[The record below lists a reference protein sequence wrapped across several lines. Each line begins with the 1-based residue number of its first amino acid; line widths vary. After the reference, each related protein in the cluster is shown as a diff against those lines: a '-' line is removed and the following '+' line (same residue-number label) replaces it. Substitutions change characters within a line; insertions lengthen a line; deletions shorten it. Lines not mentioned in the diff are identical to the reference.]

1 MDDLTTTDMDL
12 ASIDPDSPEF
22 AAMLEKV
29 MKAEEGDTETN
40 QDEIRATSGAVPGK
54 GNDDQAQGILAADG
68 KHIIP
73 IDVLRNARAA
83 EAQARQTAANAMA
96 ELEALKARLAAGADG
111 DGDEIEVDIETSDA
125 IDEQL
130 ATLAEDYPELGNFA
144 KALTAQLKETRKLVQ
159 DLVAD
164 KQATAATE
172 QTQRQLTIREAI
184 DSNPTL
190 LLWEND
196 TEDREAWSRAVQY
209 DKLLRERPDWAD
221 KPVQERFA
229 QVVKLVQVD
238 YPTAKK
244 PAGTSPKTGADLTA
258 KAREALA
265 NAGDLEI
272 ESLSQ
277 IPSGASPT
285 ETELGDLSA
294 TQIESMMSNMSQK
307 QIDALLLR
315 RL

>member
-1 MDDLTTTDMDL
+1 MNDLTTTDMDL
-12 ASIDPDSPEF
+12 ASIDPASPEF
-22 AAMLEKV
+22 EAMLEKV
-29 MKAEEGDTETN
+29 MRAEEGETATE
-40 QDEIRATSGAVPGK
+40 QDETSATSGAVTEK
-54 GNDDQAQGILAADG
+54 GNEDQAQGIFAADG

-83 EAQARQTAANAMA
+83 EAQAKQAAANAIA
-96 ELEALKARLAAGADG
+96 ELEALKARVAAGVDG
-111 DGDEIEVDIETSDA
+111 DGNEIEVDVETSDA

-130 ATLAEDYPELGNFA
+130 ATLAEDYPELGGFA
-144 KALTAQLKETRKLVQ
+144 KAMAAQLAETRKLVNE
-159 DLVAD
+159 LVQE

-209 DKLLRERPDWAD
+209 DKLLRERPDWVD

-238 YPTAKK
+238 YPNAKTATV
-244 PAGTSPKTGADLTA
+244 TSPKPGKDIANKA
-258 KAREALA
+258 KEALA
-265 NAGDLEI
+265 NADDLEI

-277 IPSGASPT
+277 IPAGASPT
-285 ETELGDLSA
+285 EAELGDMSS
-294 TQIESMMSNMSQK
+294 TQIAALMDGMSPK
-307 QIDALLLR
+307 QIDALLAR
-315 RL
+315 RI